1 MYENYYQL
9 RDKPF
14 QLNPDPRFFF
24 ASKGHK
30 RAFAYLEYGLS
41 LGEGFIVITGDV
53 GAGKTLL
60 VKSLLKKL
68 ENGSYLIGQLVST
81 QLDADDTL
89 RSVAASFGLQA
100 EGLTKSALLKSL
112 EDYLRLAVRQNRRPL
127 LIVDEAQN
135 LNHRAVEELRMLSN
149 FHENDKPL
157 LQSFL
162 LGQPEF
168 RDTIQSPEMLQLRQR
183 VIASY
188 HLGPLDRSETIQ
200 YIVHRLN
207 TAGWQGNPAFSEDAF
222 DLIHQFSA
230 GVPRRINTLC
240 DRLLLFG
247 YLEERNLLDSAAV
260 QEVIGDLRQE
270 VHHQEPG
277 PRQPDASA
285 QASGGTL
292 HEHAARA
299 DLPVSSPAPV
309 VQATLSEDMEM
320 RLLAMERSINRLI
333 PLVRKVLYTVTAG
346 QENE

>member
-1 MYENYYQL
+1 MYESYYQL

-89 RSVAASFGLQA
+89 RSVAAAFGLQA

-135 LNHRAVEELRMLSN
+135 LNPRAVEELRMLSN
-149 FHENDKPL
+149 FHENDKSL

-188 HLGPLDRSETIQ
+188 HLGPLDRAETIQ

-207 TAGWQGNPAFSEDAF
+207 TAGWQGNPTFSEDAF
-222 DLIHQFSA
+222 DIIHQFSA

-240 DRLLLFG
+240 DRILLFG
-247 YLEERNLLDSAAV
+247 YLEERNVLDSAAV
-260 QEVIGDLRQE
+260 QEVISDLRQE
-270 VHHQEPG
+270 VHHQEPHA
-277 PRQPDASA
+277 RKDAHVGQSEA
-285 QASGGTL
+285 
-292 HEHAARA
+292 HIHAATPGTGSA
-299 DLPVSSPAPV
+299 SSALMEDLD
-309 VQATLSEDMEM
+309 T
-320 RLLAMERSINRLI
+320 RLTRWSG
-333 PLVRKVLYTVTAG
+333 PSTA
-346 QENE
+346 

>member
-240 DRLLLFG
+240 DRLFLFG

-277 PRQPDASA
+277 PRQPDAAA
-285 QASGGTL
+285 QNPETSLHGHSGHTVAS
-292 HEHAARA
+292 H
-299 DLPVSSPAPV
+299 SPAPV
-309 VQATLSEDMEM
+309 IQATLSEDMEM

>member
-1 MYENYYQL
+1 MYESYYQL

-89 RSVAASFGLQA
+89 RSVASSFGLQA

-135 LNHRAVEELRMLSN
+135 LDPRAVEELRMLSN
-149 FHENDKPL
+149 FHENDKSL

-188 HLGPLDRSETIQ
+188 HLGPLDRAETIQ

-207 TAGWQGNPAFSEDAF
+207 TAGWQGNPTFSEDAF
-222 DLIHQFSA
+222 DIIHQFSA

-247 YLEERNLLDSAAV
+247 YLEERNVLDSSAV
-260 QEVIGDLRQE
+260 QEVISDLRQE
-270 VHHQEPG
+270 VHHQEP
-277 PRQPDASA
+277 RVHQPDTPQMPANLAVQQHMPVAAASVLA
-285 QASGGTL
+285 
-292 HEHAARA
+292 
-299 DLPVSSPAPV
+299 
-309 VQATLSEDMEM
+309 LSEDMET
-320 RLLAMERSINRLI
+320 RLASMERSINRLI
-333 PLVRKVLYTVTAG
+333 PLVRKVLHTVTAG

>member
-1 MYENYYQL
+1 MYESYYQL

-68 ENGSYLIGQLVST
+68 ENGSFLIGQLVST

-89 RSVAASFGLQA
+89 RSVASSFGLQA
-100 EGLTKSALLKSL
+100 EGLTKSALLKGL
-112 EDYLRLAVRQNRRPL
+112 EDYLRQAVRQNRRPL

-135 LNHRAVEELRMLSN
+135 LDPRAVEELRMLSN
-149 FHENDKPL
+149 FHENDKSL

-188 HLGPLDRSETIQ
+188 HLGPLDRGETIQ

-207 TAGWQGNPAFSEDAF
+207 TAGWQGNPTFSEDAF
-222 DLIHQFSA
+222 DIIHQFSA

-240 DRLLLFG
+240 DRILLFG
-247 YLEERNLLDSAAV
+247 YLEERNLLDAAAV

-270 VHHQEPG
+270 VHHQEPRAHLSDAHG
-277 PRQPDASA
+277 KQAGTTLQPMVAMSD
-285 QASGGTL
+285 
-292 HEHAARA
+292 
-299 DLPVSSPAPV
+299 DLEV
-309 VQATLSEDMEM
+309 
-320 RLLAMERSINRLI
+320 RLQAMERSINRLI

-346 QENE
+346 EENE

>member
-112 EDYLRLAVRQNRRPL
+112 EDYLRQAVRQNRRPL

-285 QASGGTL
+285 QNTESMLRGHSSHT
-292 HEHAARA
+292 
-299 DLPVSSPAPV
+299 VSSPSPAPV
-309 VQATLSEDMEM
+309 IQTTLSEDMEM